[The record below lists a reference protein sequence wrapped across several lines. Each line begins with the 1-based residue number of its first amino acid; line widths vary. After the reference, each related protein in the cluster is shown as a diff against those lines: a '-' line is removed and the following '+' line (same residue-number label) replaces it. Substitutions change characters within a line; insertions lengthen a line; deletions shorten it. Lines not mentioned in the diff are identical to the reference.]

1 MTDVSELIQRL
12 TGQDD
17 AACEAEAIRLGRQGE
32 EGLATLQ
39 ALLASDEV
47 DARFWALRGLWA
59 NGSPK
64 AVKLLIIAL
73 GDEAEMVRS
82 GAAFALGELGS
93 EAAVEPL
100 LQLLIQDVSETG
112 DHAADALVK
121 IGQPAAAGLIEAL
134 QQTEAGVRVRAA
146 RALVPIKSRQAIGP
160 LFHALEDES
169 YMVRHYAETALE
181 RMGVGQMV
189 YFQP

>member
-1 MTDVSELIQRL
+1 MADVSELIERL

-17 AACEAEAIRLGRQGE
+17 AACEAEMIGLGQQGE
-32 EGLATLQ
+32 EGLATLR

-59 NGSPK
+59 NGSPE
-64 AVKLLIIAL
+64 AVKLLIVAL
-73 GDEAEMVRS
+73 EDKAEMVRS
-82 GAAFALGELGS
+82 GAAFALGELGD

-100 LQLLIQDVSETG
+100 LQLLIDDASETG
-112 DHAADALVK
+112 DHAADALAK

-134 QQTEAGVRVRAA
+134 QQAEAGVRVRAT

-160 LFHALEDES
+160 LFYALEDES
-169 YMVRHYAETALE
+169 YMVRHYAEIALE
-181 RMGVGQMV
+181 RMGVGQMI
-189 YFQP
+189 YFRP